1 MLKKFL
7 VIFFVAVAVSI
18 FIASVTEAV
27 DYQFKEQDIA
37 KATEG
42 CDDGSPCKPELV
54 STKDDEGNI
63 NFALLEAATPNA
75 DSVIAGWCPQRHCTE
90 YLNDG
95 FYNNC
100 RSWITGSGGPESWAE
115 VDMGDIYL
123 VKKVGI
129 GSDHCGNYQDRAATD
144 FKILVAT
151 EYKEDSEV
159 ATWKEVYDHKKGDA
173 VHLTTYFEFKE
184 VKARYLRI
192 SVLNCVPGNVRIDE
206 LEIYGSFLAVNPQRK
221 VAACWGQIK
230 MQY

>member
-1 MLKKFL
+1 MLKRF
-7 VIFFVAVAVSI
+7 VAVFFVAV
-18 FIASVTEAV
+18 FASMLFATVTEARKPE
-27 DYQFKEQDIA
+27 FKEQDMK
-37 KATEG
+37 KAEKLCAG
-42 CDDGSPCKPELV
+42 APCPPELV
-54 STKDDEGNI
+54 PTEDGKGNI
-63 NFALLEAATPNA
+63 NLALLEDAKPNA
-75 DSVIAGWCPQRHCTE
+75 DSLLPGYAIHQIEH
-90 YLNDG
+90 LNDG

-100 RSWITGSGGPESWAE
+100 RSWISGVGPGTEAWAE
-115 VDMGDIYL
+115 VDLGDVHSI
-123 VKKVGI
+123 KKVGI